1 MKYMKKV
8 KIYIFYMKYDQISK
22 ILTIFIAYSTR
33 YSAENKNLN
42 VNKLTIFWDY
52 FYLVKK

>member
-8 KIYIFYMKYDQISK
+8 EIYIFYIQYDQISK
-22 ILTIFIAYSTR
+22 ILTIFIVYSTK
-33 YSAENKNLN
+33 YSIKNKSLN
-42 VNKLTIFWDY
+42 INKLTIFQDY